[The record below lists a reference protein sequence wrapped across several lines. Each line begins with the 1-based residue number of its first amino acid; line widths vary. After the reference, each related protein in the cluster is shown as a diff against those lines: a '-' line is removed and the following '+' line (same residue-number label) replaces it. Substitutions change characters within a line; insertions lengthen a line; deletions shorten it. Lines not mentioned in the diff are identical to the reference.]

1 MIFFLLP
8 EIRYGIGLVE
18 QVADPVCIVTSH
30 KHQAVDEMQAQG
42 QDIICLES
50 VGLAPVNQAHQMLE
64 LDLIRARILQ
74 LPKAERKILTFKITP
89 RLTKLALEL
98 EAEVLMPP
106 YQLNR
111 FWEDKNK
118 GMSELTKVGLPTK
131 PGISG
136 AFATFDYQ
144 TIVNQWHYSK
154 LVIQKPRGMAGS
166 STYFVEN
173 EMQWHELS
181 NVLHNTLVKITPY
194 IEGDPFTINCVLNQT
209 GIYHGYPMF
218 QITGDKRF
226 TRYSG
231 GTCGVD
237 MTGSRVFDPA
247 FLKKLDDIVQRI
259 GTALQKTDFWGWFGI
274 DFLINKKGEI
284 VIIEINPRFTA
295 SISIF
300 SQAQNYFL
308 GASFWQAY
316 IDRTKKL
323 PNMSKPFPITSLIL
337 RNTST
342 ESFKVKNSLSSGIYE
357 KNGTSF
363 NLKKQTTKISDLFP
377 HARDDLTD
385 LASFLVVAKSA
396 GTEIQPDGEFAT
408 IVTPRSSVDMNGNI
422 DDDLGKIA
430 DFVTMSLTAS
440 EK

>member
-18 QVADPVCIVTSH
+18 QIADPICIVTSH
-30 KHQAVDEMQAQG
+30 KHQAVEEMQALG
-42 QDIICLES
+42 QTVICLELAS
-50 VGLAPVNQAHQMLE
+50 LAPVNQAHQMLE
-64 LDLIRARILQ
+64 LDLVRARILAI
-74 LPKAERKILTFKITP
+74 PKAERKILTFKITP

-118 GMSELTKVGLPTK
+118 GMAEFAKVGVPTK

-136 AFATFDYQ
+136 AFASFDYQ
-144 TIVNQWHYSK
+144 TIVNQWNCAK

-166 STYFVEN
+166 TTYFVEN
-173 EMQWHELS
+173 QTEWQKLAS
-181 NVLHNTLVKITPY
+181 ILHNTLVKITPY
-194 IEGDPFTINCVLNQT
+194 IEGDPFTINCLLNNT

-237 MTGSRVFDPA
+237 MTGGRTFSAA
-247 FLKKLDDIVQRI
+247 FLQKLDEIVQLI
-259 GTALQKTDFWGWFGI
+259 GTALKKTEFWGWFGL
-274 DFLINKKGEI
+274 DFLVTKNEEI

-316 IDRTKKL
+316 IDKTKKL
-323 PNMSKPFPITSLIL
+323 ADMSKLLPITSLIL
-337 RNTST
+337 RNTSS
-342 ESFKVKNSLSSGIYE
+342 EPFKVKNSLSSGIYE
-357 KNGTSF
+357 KNGSAF

-377 HARDDLTD
+377 HARDALPT
-385 LASFLVVAKSA
+385 FLVVAKSV
-396 GTEIQPDGEFAT
+396 GTEIQSDSEFAT
-408 IVTPRSSVDMNGNI
+408 IVAPRSAVDMNGNI

-430 DFVTMSLTAS
+430 DFVTMVLTSS

>member
-8 EIRYGIGLVE
+8 EIRYGIGLIE
-18 QVADPVCIVTSH
+18 QIPDRLCIVTSH
-30 KHQAVDEMQAQG
+30 RHQAVVEMQTQG
-42 QDIICLES
+42 QNIICLETE
-50 VGLAPVNQAHQMLE
+50 GLAPVSQAHQMLE
-64 LDLIRARILQ
+64 LDLIRARILET
-74 LPKAERKILTFKITP
+74 PEAERKILTFKITP
-89 RLTKLALEL
+89 RLSKLAQEL
-98 EAEVLMPP
+98 DAELLMPT

-118 GMSELTKVGLPTK
+118 GMAEFAKVGVPTK
-131 PGISG
+131 PSMSG

-144 TIVNQWHYSK
+144 AIVDQWHYAK

-166 STYFVEN
+166 TTYFVEN
-173 EMQWHELS
+173 PTEWQELS
-181 NVLHNTLVKITPY
+181 SILHNTLVKITPY
-194 IEGDPFTINCVLNQT
+194 IDGDPFTINCLLNNT

-237 MTGSRVFDPA
+237 MSGARTFDGPI
-247 FLKKLDDIVQRI
+247 LQKLDEIVDLI
-259 GTALQKTDFWGWFGI
+259 GTALQKTDFWGWFGL
-274 DFLINKKGEI
+274 DFLVTPNGEI
-284 VIIEINPRFTA
+284 VMIEINPRFTA
-295 SISIF
+295 SVSIF

-316 IDRTKKL
+316 IHKNKKL
-323 PNMSKPFPITSLIL
+323 SDMSKPLPITSLIL
-337 RNTST
+337 RNTSS
-342 ESFKVKNSLSSGIYE
+342 ELFKVKNSLSSGIYE
-357 KNGTSF
+357 KNGSVF
-363 NLKKQTTKISDLFP
+363 NLKKQTTKISDLCSL
-377 HARDDLTD
+377 HSDL
-385 LASFLVVAKSA
+385 LCFLVVAKCI

-408 IVTPRSSVDMNGNI
+408 IVAPRSAVDMNGNI

-430 DFVTMSLTAS
+430 NFVTMVLTAS